1 MLDLEVVV
9 PALTAVPRLIGVGM
23 LALTLSAAAFG
34 SVPAAAAPG
43 AAAATAAAAVQLAP
57 VAGAQRSSDS
67 LFPAQGNG
75 GYDVEHYGVDLRYRT
90 NGSITATTTVRAE
103 AARPLSRFSLDLE
116 GLTVARVVVD
126 GRSARFRRTGTKLV
140 VTPARAVRGRFDTLV
155 TYSGTPTT
163 HVDPDGSKDGWF
175 DTADGATALNEPV
188 GAMTWYPNNN
198 TPRDKAT
205 FDLTFTVPKALE
217 VASNGVLRSRR
228 TTGSTTTWSWRQAEP
243 MAPYLSMV
251 SIGNYDVHRSTLTT
265 RDGRRLPVWSFV
277 QPSLGSLAA
286 ERALIPRI
294 ISFQERRYGRYPFS
308 SAGIVVADLGV
319 GYALETQT
327 RPVFDGVPDTATL
340 VHELAHQW
348 YGDSV
353 TPKDWG
359 DIWLNEGFASYAE
372 WQWSAAHGGPS
383 TAAAFQAS
391 YHNPKNADLWSPAPA
406 ALTDPADLFSKGV
419 YERGRL
425 TLEALRQRVGSR
437 AFATILRRW
446 ASEHR
451 YGTVRTSQFIAL
463 SEQVS
468 GRNLGAFFSVWLYQ
482 PTKPTGY

>member
-1 MLDLEVVV
+1 MSSLAVVV
-9 PALTAVPRLIGVGM
+9 RRAGVAV
-23 LALTLSAAAFG
+23 LALALGATALG
-34 SVPAAAAPG
+34 SGSAAAAPSPVAAPPSV
-43 AAAATAAAAVQLAP
+43 AAASSVDTGRTAPGV
-57 VAGAQRSSDS
+57 GGQRSSDS
-67 LFPAQGNG
+67 LFPRQGNG
-75 GYDVEHYGVDLRYRT
+75 GYDVRHYAIDLRYRA
-90 NGSITATTTVRAE
+90 NGSITATTTVRAQAE
-103 AARPLSRFSLDLE
+103 RALSRFSLDLE
-116 GLTVARVVVD
+116 GLKVDRVVVD

-140 VTPARAVRGRFDTLV
+140 VTPARAVRGRFVTAV
-155 TYSGTPTT
+155 TYSGTPVP
-163 HVDPDGSKDGWF
+163 HIDPDGSKEGWF
-175 DTADGATALNEPV
+175 TTPDGATALNQPV

-228 TTGSTTTWSWRQAEP
+228 TSGSTSTWSWRQAEP

-277 QPSLGSLAA
+277 QPSLGSLT
-286 ERALIPRI
+286 ELRALIPAITR
-294 ISFQERRYGRYPFS
+294 FQERRYGRYPFS

-340 VHELAHQW
+340 VHEIAHQW
-348 YGDSV
+348 YGNSV
-353 TPKDWG
+353 TPEDWG

-372 WQWSAAHGGPS
+372 WQWDAAHGGPS
-383 TAAAFQAS
+383 TAAAFDAT
-391 YHNPKNADLWSPAPA
+391 YDDPENTDLWSPAPA
-406 ALTDPADLFSKGV
+406 ALTDPADLFSPGV
-419 YERGRL
+419 YDRGGL
-425 TLEALRQRVGSR
+425 ALEALRQRVGSR
-437 AFATILRRW
+437 DFTTILRRW
-446 ASEHR
+446 ADEHR
-451 YGTVRTSQFIAL
+451 YGTVRTSQFVAL

-468 GRNLGAFFSVWLYQ
+468 GQNLGAFFSVWLYQ